1 MTTSNDPADSPTLA
15 EATEAD
21 IAEQRAPLDPA
32 IDPDGSAAEYP
43 STDVEAAEGDLAEQ
57 AIAVPWDEDEQR

>member
-1 MTTSNDPADSPTLA
+1 MTTSNGPQDSAPA

-21 IAEQRAPLDPA
+21 LAEQRAPLDPA
-32 IDPDGSAAEYP
+32 TDSDGADAGDL

>member
-1 MTTSNDPADSPTLA
+1 MTTSNGPEDSAAPA

-32 IDPDGSAAEYP
+32 TDPDAPAAGYP